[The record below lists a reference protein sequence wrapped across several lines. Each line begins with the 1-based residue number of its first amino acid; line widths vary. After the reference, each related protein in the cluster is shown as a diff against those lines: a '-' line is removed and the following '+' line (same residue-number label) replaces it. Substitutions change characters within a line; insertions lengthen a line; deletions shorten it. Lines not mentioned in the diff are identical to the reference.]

1 MSLSGRARISDVQRC
16 YVIFRHRV
24 LRQVLCCY
32 SIYCRVLLRVSV
44 GQRALRCECLL
55 TPALSVHRSASSPTW
70 RTDVISSCGKT
81 YRSVTCHSASAH
93 PLSRA
98 VSLVVGSAVSLVVGS
113 VAVVEN
119 RSRLAVGCDR
129 SHSGKTNQQRPYSII
144 SQHLSNK
151 PVRICAFPLA

>member
-1 MSLSGRARISDVQRC
+1 MSSDSCV
-16 YVIFRHRV
+16 V
-24 LRQVLCCY
+24 
-32 SIYCRVLLRVSV
+32 
-44 GQRALRCECLL
+44 
-55 TPALSVHRSASSPTW
+55 SVHRSASSPTW

-81 YRSVTCHSASAH
+81 YRSVTCLSAT
-93 PLSRA
+93 LSRAVLLVVGSAVLLVVGSA

-113 VAVVEN
+113 AVSLVVGSAVSLVVGNVAVVEN
-119 RSRLAVGCDR
+119 CSRLALGCDW